1 MFRMA
6 GEKVTATK
14 RMAGGKQVIKKRTKK
29 FRRHQSDQFM
39 RVPVR
44 APPRVLCCRGLLQS
58 VLCSER
64 ASERQRSERRRR
76 QLRLLGLPRAGL
88 LRGWLKYVRGV
99 G

>member
-1 MFRMA
+1 LFRMA

-44 APPRVLCCRGLLQS
+44 VPTELQPSAAALLAMHRAATRIVLL
-58 VLCSER
+58 
-64 ASERQRSERRRR
+64 
-76 QLRLLGLPRAGL
+76 
-88 LRGWLKYVRGV
+88 
-99 G
+99 